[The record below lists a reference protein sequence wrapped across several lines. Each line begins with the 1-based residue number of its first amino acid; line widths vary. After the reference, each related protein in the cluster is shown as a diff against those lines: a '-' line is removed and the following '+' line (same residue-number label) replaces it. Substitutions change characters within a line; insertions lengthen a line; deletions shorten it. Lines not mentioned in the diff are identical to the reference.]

1 MREASRRAGTRMGR
15 SVAALAF
22 WLLFLTLTMYLHEQ
36 WQRYEPTR
44 VMIDAAAAIAAL
56 PFALIGYLALA

>member
-1 MREASRRAGTRMGR
+1 M
-15 SVAALAF
+15 AALAF

-56 PFALIGYLALA
+56 PFALIGYFALA